1 MQSQSK
7 KSNKNQKIAPQND
20 LSRVLTDMIKHVA
33 LITFCWSISPC
44 ISWHAFLGKIAC
56 PEIFGTAI
64 TTRLKLPSLPV
75 TNCSIAA
82 TSLNQ
87 AVLVFDYT
95 SHRNMIQNSD
105 YSFQA
110 CQGRIPDRCD
120 ISCIKSWNSA
130 LRDLFGICMI

>member
-1 MQSQSK
+1 
-7 KSNKNQKIAPQND
+7 
-20 LSRVLTDMIKHVA
+20 MIKHVA

-56 PEIFGTAI
+56 PEISGTAI

-87 AVLVFDYT
+87 AVLVY
-95 SHRNMIQNSD
+95 
-105 YSFQA
+105 YSTDIEKQFKILIIPFRPVMVEFQIA
-110 CQGRIPDRCD
+110 A
-120 ISCIKSWNSA
+120 ISLASKAGTQHFEIF
-130 LRDLFGICMI
+130 LVFV